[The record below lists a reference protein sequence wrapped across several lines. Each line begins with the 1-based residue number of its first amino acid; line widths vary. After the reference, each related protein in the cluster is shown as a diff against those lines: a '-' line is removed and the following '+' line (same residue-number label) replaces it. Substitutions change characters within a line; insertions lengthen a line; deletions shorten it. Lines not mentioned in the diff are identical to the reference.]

1 MTHNLDLGPE
11 AGLMHALALLRAA
24 DLTLPVTPG
33 PAPDV
38 AVAPG
43 VLLSLDPEGAVSGSL
58 RSAPGALLSLDLRVE
73 RPGRW
78 IGLHFALGET
88 GLAGRLV
95 LGLACR
101 TAAPAA
107 TPVRVALR
115 SGTEGGFADRFF
127 RKTLVAHAE
136 PSVHLDAI
144 EIAAA
149 PDLPVGPVWRDLILF
164 LRPESQRLDIQD
176 LRLFIA

>member
-1 MTHNLDLGPE
+1 MAHNLDLGPE
-11 AGLMHALALLRAA
+11 AGLTHALALLRAA
-24 DLTLPVTPG
+24 DLTLPVAPG

-38 AVAPG
+38 VLQPG
-43 VLLSLDPEGAVSGSL
+43 VFLSLDPEGAVAGSL
-58 RSAPGALLSLDLRVE
+58 RSAPGGLVALDLKVE

-78 IGLHFALGET
+78 IALHFALGET

-95 LGLACR
+95 LGFACR
-101 TAAPAA
+101 TTAPAA
-107 TPVRVALR
+107 TPLRVALR
-115 SGTEGGFADRFF
+115 SGTEGGFVDRFF

-144 EIAAA
+144 AIAEA
-149 PDLPVGPVWRDLILF
+149 PDLPLAPVWRDLILF
-164 LRPESQRLDIQD
+164 LRPESQRLAIED